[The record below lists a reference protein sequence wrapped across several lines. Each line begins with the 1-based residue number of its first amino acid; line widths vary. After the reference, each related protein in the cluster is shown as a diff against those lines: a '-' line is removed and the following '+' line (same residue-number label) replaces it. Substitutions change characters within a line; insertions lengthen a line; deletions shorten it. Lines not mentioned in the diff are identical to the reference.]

1 MRPTPTPFLPLPL
14 LLPLLHHPVLY
25 WCFFGALLVLYWCT
39 ILCSIGCRLFCLPP
53 SFGNCFSGRQVDH
66 IYELVQCGHK
76 QYFGSQVNQQTS
88 FHLYWSG
95 CRRASMKMSGLCTM
109 QRPLTSSIKRFRQ
122 YRPGDARPS
131 LVWVFGIWGP
141 YTVVAPH
148 QAYQG
153 PSNTALSIS
162 EGIVVISKWSV
173 PKSQKGCDHPTPSLA
188 MLGSWSHC
196 RHSSLWTNF
205 IPIYAPHDS
214 QGPLSTCWLFQVR
227 ILY

>member
-1 MRPTPTPFLPLPL
+1 MAGCSVCRPL
-14 LLPLLHHPVLY
+14 L
-25 WCFFGALLVLYWCT
+25 A
-39 ILCSIGCRLFCLPP
+39 I
-53 SFGNCFSGRQVDH
+53 
-66 IYELVQCGHK
+66 
-76 QYFGSQVNQQTS
+76 GSQIVKLITYLSWCNVDTNNILAQRWIDKLVFTCTDLIAVEPQ
-88 FHLYWSG
+88 WRWVG
-95 CRRASMKMSGLCTM
+95 CVP
-109 QRPLTSSIKRFRQ
+109 RPLTSSIKRFRQ

-173 PKSQKGCDHPTPSLA
+173 PKSQKGCDHITPSLA

-196 RHSSLWTNF
+196 RHHSLRTNS
-205 IPIYAPHDS
+205 ITICALMILN

-227 ILY
+227 WGPCLYIVLMALFWPFASLAFIRNM

>member
-1 MRPTPTPFLPLPL
+1 MS
-14 LLPLLHHPVLY
+14 
-25 WCFFGALLVLYWCT
+25 WCNVDTNNILAHRWIDKLVSTCT
-39 ILCSIGCRLFCLPP
+39 DLIAEEPRWRWVGC
-53 SFGNCFSGRQVDH
+53 V
-66 IYELVQCGHK
+66 
-76 QYFGSQVNQQTS
+76 
-88 FHLYWSG
+88 
-95 CRRASMKMSGLCTM
+95 
-109 QRPLTSSIKRFRQ
+109 QRPLTSSMTIKRFRQ

-196 RHSSLWTNF
+196 RHPSLWTNF
-205 IPIYAPHDS
+205 IPICAPMIVRVHYPRADF
-214 QGPLSTCWLFQVR
+214 FQVR